1 MNKITISKPKVQSIT
16 TETYKVEVTGF
27 NLTYIDYLNEKGKVI
42 DSILRDEDGND
53 LNVDSPGF
61 GDYGVAEIIDY
72 IQENLGSYEIHNHT
86 NHR

>member
-1 MNKITISKPKVQSIT
+1 MNKNIKISKPTKQSIT
-16 TETYKVEVTGF
+16 TETYKVEVAGFF

-61 GDYGVAEIIDY
+61 GDYSVAELIDY
-72 IQENLGSYEIHNHT
+72 IQENLG
-86 NHR
+86 